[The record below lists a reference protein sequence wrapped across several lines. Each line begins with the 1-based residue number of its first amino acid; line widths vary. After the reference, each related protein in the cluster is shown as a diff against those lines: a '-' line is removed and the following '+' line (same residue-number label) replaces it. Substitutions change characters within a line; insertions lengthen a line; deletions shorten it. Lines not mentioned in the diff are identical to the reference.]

1 MSAPVDSIGGG
12 WTGPVAAAAI
22 LAVLVLGWL
31 LDRWAAASRR
41 RPVSRVYWFG
51 RHGLADC
58 LQRAA
63 PRVTLLELP
72 DGSTLEVRR

>member
-12 WTGPVAAAAI
+12 WTGPVAALMLLAA
-22 LAVLVLGWL
+22 VVLGLL
-31 LDRWAAASRR
+31 LDRWAAAVRR
-41 RPVSRVYWFG
+41 RPDSRVYWHG

>member
-1 MSAPVDSIGGG
+1 MSAPVDSICAG
-12 WTGPVAAAAI
+12 WTGPVAAAAL
-22 LAVLVLGWL
+22 LATLGLGLL
-31 LDRWAAASRR
+31 LDRWAAADRK

-58 LQRAA
+58 LERAA
-63 PRVTLLELP
+63 PRVTRLELP

>member
-1 MSAPVDSIGGG
+1 MSAPVDSICAG
-12 WTGPVAAAAI
+12 WTGPAAAVAL
-22 LAVLVLGWL
+22 LATVGLGL
-31 LDRWAAASRR
+31 LLERWAAASRK
-41 RPVSRVYWFG
+41 RPVSRVYWHG

-58 LQRAA
+58 LEHST